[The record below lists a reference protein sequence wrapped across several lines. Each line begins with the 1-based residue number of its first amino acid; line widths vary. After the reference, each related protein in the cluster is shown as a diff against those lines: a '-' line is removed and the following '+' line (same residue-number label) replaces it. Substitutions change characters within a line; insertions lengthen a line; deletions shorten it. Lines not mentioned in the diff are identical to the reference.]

1 MGHTT
6 IASVDLGT
14 PQVFFCNRFICD
26 GLDGLRASHKH
37 VARVF
42 DHENEI
48 CHGQA
53 VDGPTGTG
61 SHDQHNLGNDPGG
74 IDIS

>member
-1 MGHTT
+1 
-6 IASVDLGT
+6 
-14 PQVFFCNRFICD
+14 
-26 GLDGLRASHKH
+26 
-37 VARVF
+37 VF